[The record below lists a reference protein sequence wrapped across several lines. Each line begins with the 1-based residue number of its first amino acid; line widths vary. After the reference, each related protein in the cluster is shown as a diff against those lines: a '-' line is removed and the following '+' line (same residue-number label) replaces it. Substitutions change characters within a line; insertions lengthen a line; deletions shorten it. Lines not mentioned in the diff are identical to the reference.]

1 MRLAV
6 VAAAVLLAG
15 LSGAAETALDERNV
29 RTVPWSFF
37 SFQGEHLGS
46 QVTAEVRIATLPM
59 ASEQVGFLPSPKGVP
74 FRNSGPDVLKL
85 SIHIRLDLLG
95 RSPVKLEN
103 HVWFDPRDGTPLYL
117 IRTRFGLD
125 DYHQRFR
132 FTREGVFRRQRE
144 PGSAAQAAGPPES
157 WSKLKEHFFVYP
169 PGEMCIPVLETSTLM
184 YLLSVTPADMLHA
197 LPLLCVFHK
206 RQLHRVSVQNA
217 SAESIGFDYL
227 EKKGECETRRSGA
240 AQARKIRIKSR
251 PIGSYRGEVEDF
263 FRDDTELVLSLD
275 GGLPLL
281 ARCDLPLIGG
291 VEVKLI
297 EVRYK

>member
-15 LSGAAETALDERNV
+15 LSGAAATALDERNV

-37 SFQGEHLGS
+37 SLQGEHLGS

-157 WSKLKEHFFVYP
+157 WSKLKEHFFGYP

-263 FRDDTELVLSLD
+263 FRDNTELVLSLD

-291 VEVKLI
+291 VEMKLI